1 MDDDLT
7 PEQQRRIDALLA
19 PKRTIQ
25 VRNASDIEPRKSK
38 FLWYPYFP
46 LGKVVIVAGAPG
58 HGKSQF
64 AALAAS
70 EASRGYL
77 PGDIREASRVLM
89 MCAEDDL
96 GDTVVPRLM
105 AAHADLKQ
113 IDFINVFTEYPGG
126 LTAEGMIRL
135 PSDTESVHDWARENV
150 TARLVIM
157 DPVASFFERT
167 HSTLV
172 NQDIRDALGPIVA
185 IAQTYGITVV
195 IILHL
200 NKSESRDFMSRIA
213 ESHGFQALARSVLAL
228 GPDPDDPDGLRGSQK
243 VIAVTKANL
252 VKPGMYGM
260 RCEVRSITLTH
271 GLAEP
276 IETSRLDLLGKCEIT
291 ADDLLISTGE
301 REERQKARKVT
312 DWLDDF
318 LDAGWRKSED
328 VKKATESDDIASW
341 DVVSKIIKDATRVE
355 DGALIKRY
363 RRKKVG
369 FQGQWWIGDGKADTR
384 AIPGN
389 TESLP
394 PLSSLDDSKEGK
406 DPKESRDSGIARADS
421 LNADDLDEFHRWEQ
435 RRLGERDDEDES

>member
-25 VRNASDIEPRKSK
+25 VRSASDIEPRRAK
-38 FLWYPYFP
+38 FLWMPYFP

-64 AALAAS
+64 AALSAGLAT
-70 EASRGYL
+70 RGL
-77 PGDIREASRVLM
+77 LVGDIKEPSRVLM

-96 GDTVVPRLM
+96 ADTVVPRLM
-105 AAHADLKQ
+105 AVNADLQ
-113 IDFINVFTEYPGG
+113 HVDFINVLTEYPDG

-135 PSDTESVHDWARENV
+135 PGDVKPVHDWARENV

-172 NQDIRDALGPIVA
+172 NQDIRDVMGPMVA
-185 IAQTYGITVV
+185 IAQTYGITIV

-228 GPDPDDPDGLRGSQK
+228 GPDPDDRDGARGSQK

-260 RCEVRSITLTH
+260 RCEVRSVTLTH
-271 GLAEP
+271 GLREP
-276 IETSRLDLLGKCEIT
+276 IETSELVLLGKCEIT
-291 ADDLLISTGE
+291 ADDLLMPSAE
-301 REERQKARKVT
+301 RTERNAKRE
-312 DWLDDF
+312 WLDEF
-318 LDAGWRKSED
+318 LEGGWRRQED
-328 VKKATESDDIASW
+328 VKKAAISDGWTWKQIDNFAR
-341 DVVSKIIKDATRVE
+341 TRSYQ
-355 DGALIKRY
+355 RQ
-363 RRKKVG
+363 KVG
-369 FQGQWWIGDGKADTR
+369 FQGKWWIGDPNADPR
-384 AIPGN
+384 AIPESTSPLDSMESFGDSKGSKEDKDSKDSGYARG
-389 TESLP
+389 ESLNG
-394 PLSSLDDSKEGK
+394 E
-406 DPKESRDSGIARADS
+406 
-421 LNADDLDEFHRWEQ
+421 DLDEFHRWEQ